1 MAKKE
6 TKDPTG
12 IVGDENI
19 SQEVVS
25 HKDKFLEKLRSEKG
39 EDYAP
44 EDDELW
50 QESGDRWDELKG
62 KYKDQSQVIEKLTEL
77 MATDGS
83 LALFINEVV
92 NGTPPPEAIGQ
103 IWGDMSDVLPEED
116 LELYQQGKN
125 KSYDR
130 YKEFKGAKDS
140 ISQNVKQYEKDLK
153 AYCEEKGYDESRE
166 DELHNAIVDIAD
178 NILSGTITKEI
189 IENVDKSMNYESDVQ
204 EAAET
209 GMVEGKNKSI
219 EAKLKDEEETA
230 GDGIADLNYASAK
243 GGTKREPKQV
253 QETGR
258 NMMDAFPVGGTGGR
272 LGKDGEPF
280 QM

>member
-6 TKDPTG
+6 IKDPTG

-92 NGTPPPEAIGQ
+92 NGTPPPEAIEIGRA
-103 IWGDMSDVLPEED
+103 S
-116 LELYQQGKN
+116 
-125 KSYDR
+125 
-130 YKEFKGAKDS
+130 
-140 ISQNVKQYEKDLK
+140 
-153 AYCEEKGYDESRE
+153 CRE
-166 DELHNAIVDIAD
+166 RV
-178 NILSGTITKEI
+178 
-189 IENVDKSMNYESDVQ
+189 
-204 EAAET
+204 
-209 GMVEGKNKSI
+209 
-219 EAKLKDEEETA
+219 
-230 GDGIADLNYASAK
+230 
-243 GGTKREPKQV
+243 
-253 QETGR
+253 
-258 NMMDAFPVGGTGGR
+258 
-272 LGKDGEPF
+272 
-280 QM
+280 